1 MSVDFF
7 AGCSCDFMSSAN
19 FEEIDV
25 SVCLAILLASIFS
38 YDPEFRTDDV
48 SIKFHIWSNDYE
60 YEVTNLS
67 QTPIVG
73 FMIKPHA
80 SYLYGA
86 PEGWEKQ
93 TSLNLFRT
101 WTDNPQ
107 LAIRPDQTALF
118 SLRVGSKGAVLR
130 RGSAEVRFQSGKVTV
145 IPDVLLPGP
154 EPKSH
159 LAIVAGTLLF
169 IFLLQFA
176 ALTYKKRRQKRVA
189 VNDV

>member
-7 AGCSCDFMSSAN
+7 AGCGCDFMSSAN

-38 YDPEFRTDDV
+38 YEPEFRTDDV

-60 YEVTNLS
+60 YEVTNLT

-101 WTDNPQ
+101 WT
-107 LAIRPDQTALF
+107 
-118 SLRVGSKGAVLR
+118 
-130 RGSAEVRFQSGKVTV
+130 
-145 IPDVLLPGP
+145 
-154 EPKSH
+154 
-159 LAIVAGTLLF
+159 
-169 IFLLQFA
+169 
-176 ALTYKKRRQKRVA
+176 
-189 VNDV
+189 

>member
-1 MSVDFF
+1 M
-7 AGCSCDFMSSAN
+7 
-19 FEEIDV
+19 
-25 SVCLAILLASIFS
+25 SVCLAILLASMFS
-38 YDPEFRTDDV
+38 YEPEFRTDDV

-60 YEVTNLS
+60 YNVTNLS

-80 SYLYGA
+80 SYFYGA

-93 TSLNLFRT
+93 TSSNLFRT

-107 LAIRPDQTALF
+107 FAISPNQTALF

-130 RGSAEVRFQSGKVTV
+130 KGSAEVRFQSGKVTV
-145 IPDVLLPGP
+145 IPDVLVPGS

-169 IFLLQFA
+169 ICSLQFA
-176 ALTYKKRRQKRVA
+176 ALTYKKRRRKSDP